1 MYVFNTEAVKGFFE
15 AFFQPVLIE
24 DGEEMLFTGYYEP
37 ELEGA
42 RTRSARFAHPLYALP
57 PEARDG
63 QYATRREIENGGLL
77 EGRGLELAWVSDPV
91 AAFFLQ
97 VQGYGRIARYGG
109 SKQRQGYDGKNG
121 HPNRSVGQELV
132 RRGTFQ
138 AHEVSADRISAWV
151 RSNPEA
157 GRDLLQHN
165 PSYVF
170 FRPVNDV
177 PADRGPLGAMNR
189 SVTAMRSIAVDPAF
203 SPLGAPVWSE

>member
-1 MYVFNTEAVKGFFE
+1 MACGLALTAPAAPAVELTQRLVEFRDLQGWEDDDHGAALRVFLETCPDLKAPEWAKLCAVATQGPKAKGFFE

-42 RTRSARFAHPLYALP
+42 RTPSARFAHPLYALP

-97 VQGYGRIARYGG
+97 VQGSGRIALSDG
-109 SKQRQGYDGKNG
+109 SKLR
-121 HPNRSVGQELV
+121 
-132 RRGTFQ
+132 
-138 AHEVSADRISAWV
+138 
-151 RSNPEA
+151 
-157 GRDLLQHN
+157 
-165 PSYVF
+165 
-170 FRPVNDV
+170 
-177 PADRGPLGAMNR
+177 LG
-189 SVTAMRSIAVDPAF
+189 
-203 SPLGAPVWSE
+203 